1 MPQESECGDVIRW
14 FKDAVKSIIKNHY
27 GDAIKVDFDNLA
39 ICIDDKCAQF
49 KSYEGM
55 LLGLVVIDFAISTLP
70 DTGGNPSAKS
80 LNITQKHEGHDKER
94 NE

>member
-1 MPQESECGDVIRW
+1 MSQGNECGEVIGW

-39 ICIDDKCAQF
+39 ICIDDRCTQF

-55 LLGLVVIDFAISTLP
+55 LLALVFIDFAIRKLP
-70 DTGGNPSAKS
+70 NIGGNPSEKS
-80 LNITQKHEGHDKER
+80 LNTTSFS
-94 NE
+94 